1 MRILAI
7 DPGQR
12 RIGIAVSDPGG
23 KVAFP
28 LTVIDHCSKEED
40 ALRIIALAEENGAEL
55 IIIGQALGID
65 QQPTLQSR
73 RSLNLARAIRAR
85 TNIPVVLVDEFGTT
99 QTALTIRKKMGVK
112 IKKITHNLDALA
124 AVVLL
129 QSYIENIL
137 SLNHE

>member
-1 MRILAI
+1 M
-7 DPGQR
+7 
-12 RIGIAVSDPGG
+12 
-23 KVAFP
+23 
-28 LTVIDHCSKEED
+28 
-40 ALRIIALAEENGAEL
+40 RIIALAEENGAEL